1 MMKAERMAMAGALL
15 ATVISMAAFFGFPP
29 GLMLGTG
36 DYARARSDETFMAGS
51 ATSGFRPANKEELP
65 FAQLLTNDTSDLERA
80 STGVDL
86 SLLAGT
92 SGQKFSTSLL
102 TQEFITYTVASAAIT
117 SVSWTEED
125 VVIPLYRSALN
136 SALQL
141 LRTIAPD
148 AVSVRGSVDKVD
160 YVLTIAAR
168 LLDGEPFS
176 RLPADVKDYFSGP
189 DRANPFGIPNLDSLF
204 ESPGSERFRYS
215 TSLTRFQASVIWVNY
230 VTGFERSQDLHFL
243 AVLGFVVAN
252 NISTWSKLASFYSGL
267 FGLDSMD
274 SSHLASAAVSVFGQ
288 TLTEEKL
295 TDATLLT
302 KFSDLISSGAWEFPF
317 RISMHDVPMSL
328 ISLTQDL
335 PPSTNLT
342 QRVSELRSSRLSGS
356 SDMQIAPTSL
366 LEVWFSQLL
375 TAPWNS
381 SDDRAVKAILGSYTL
396 LLTSATAG
404 MELEFPSGR
413 DVLAEANEGLYSRL
427 DAFLLGTYRYLDSTV
442 GVSGRVGALLVT
454 THDLLTFLNQ
464 ASGSSSGPISVGQ
477 TWKEKLSLV
486 LRVSGLATGIAVDLG
501 VGQTLHVFSARLL
514 VSDLSRGIGALYV
527 IDEEVE
533 EG

>member
-1 MMKAERMAMAGALL
+1 MMKAERMAVAGVLL

-29 GLMLGTG
+29 GLMLGTSN
-36 DYARARSDETFMAGS
+36 YAKARSDEAFMTGS
-51 ATSGFRPANKEELP
+51 ATSGFRPASKEELSL
-65 FAQLLTNDTSDLERA
+65 AQLLTNDTSKLERA
-80 STGVDL
+80 SSGVDF
-86 SLLAGT
+86 SLLAGAP
-92 SGQKFSTSLL
+92 GQKFTTSLL
-102 TQEFITYTVASAAIT
+102 TQEFITYTAASAAIT
-117 SVSWTEED
+117 SLSWTEED

-136 SALQL
+136 SAVQL
-141 LRTIAPD
+141 LTTVAPD

-168 LLDGEPFS
+168 LLDGEYYS
-176 RLPADVKDYFSGP
+176 RLPADMKAYFSSLGLP
-189 DRANPFGIPNLDSLF
+189 NPELLF
-204 ESPGSERFRYS
+204 ESLGSERFRYS
-215 TSLTRFQASVIWVNY
+215 TNLTRFQASVIWVNY
-230 VTGFERSQDLHFL
+230 ATGFERSQDLRFL

-252 NISTWSKLASFYSGL
+252 NISAWSRLASFYSGL

-295 TDATLLT
+295 TDATLLA
-302 KFSDLISSGAWEFPF
+302 KFSDLVSSGAWEFPF
-317 RISMHDVPMSL
+317 RISMHDVPMNL
-328 ISLTQDL
+328 ISLTQNL
-335 PPSTNLT
+335 PPSANLT

-366 LEVWFSQLL
+366 PEVWFSQLL

-464 ASGSSSGPISVGQ
+464 ASGSSSGSISVGQ
-477 TWKEKLSLV
+477 TWREKLSLV

>member
-1 MMKAERMAMAGALL
+1 L

-36 DYARARSDETFMAGS
+36 NYAKARSDEAFMAGS
-51 ATSGFRPANKEELP
+51 TTSGFRPANKEELP
-65 FAQLLTNDTSDLERA
+65 FAQLVTNDTSNLERA
-80 STGVDL
+80 SSGVDL
-86 SLLAGT
+86 SLLAGAP
-92 SGQKFSTSLL
+92 GQKFTTSLL
-102 TQEFITYTVASAAIT
+102 TQEFITYTTASAAIT
-117 SVSWTEED
+117 SLSWTEED
-125 VVIPLYRSALN
+125 QVIPLYRSALS
-136 SALQL
+136 SAVQL
-141 LRTIAPD
+141 LTIVAPD
-148 AVSVRGSVDKVD
+148 AVSARRSIDKVD
-160 YVLTIAAR
+160 YVLTIATH
-168 LLDGEPFS
+168 LLDRESYSSARPPWPGQ
-176 RLPADVKDYFSGP
+176 
-189 DRANPFGIPNLDSLF
+189 ANPFGLPDPESLF
-204 ESPGSERFRYS
+204 ESPGSERFRCS
-215 TSLTRFQASVIWVNY
+215 TSLTGFQASVIWVNY
-230 VTGFERSQDLHFL
+230 VTGFERSQDLPFL

-252 NISTWSKLASFYSGL
+252 NISAWSKLASFYSGL
-267 FGLDSMD
+267 FGPDYMD
-274 SSHLASAAVSVFGQ
+274 SSRLASAAVSVFGQ

-295 TDATLLT
+295 TDAILLA
-302 KFSDLISSGAWEFPF
+302 KFSDLVSGGAWDFPF
-317 RISMHDVPMSL
+317 RISMHDVSTTL
-328 ISLTQDL
+328 ISLTQNL
-335 PPSTNLT
+335 PPTANLT
-342 QRVSELRSSRLSGS
+342 QRVSELRSSRLADSLG
-356 SDMQIAPTSL
+356 MQTEPTSL
-366 LEVWFSQLL
+366 PEVWFSQLL

-464 ASGSSSGPISVGQ
+464 ASGSSSGSISVGQ

>member
-36 DYARARSDETFMAGS
+36 NYAKARSDEAFMAGS

-65 FAQLLTNDTSDLERA
+65 FAQLLTNDTSKLERT

-86 SLLAGT
+86 SLLAGAP
-92 SGQKFSTSLL
+92 GQKFTTSLL
-102 TQEFITYTVASAAIT
+102 TQELIAYTAASAAIT
-117 SVSWTEED
+117 SLSWTEED

-136 SALQL
+136 SAVQL
-141 LRTIAPD
+141 LTTMAPD
-148 AVSVRGSVDKVD
+148 AVSARSSVDKVD

-168 LLDGEPFS
+168 LLDGESYS
-176 RLPADVKDYFSGP
+176 RLPADMKAYFSSLGL
-189 DRANPFGIPNLDSLF
+189 ANSESLF
-204 ESPGSERFRYS
+204 ESLGSERFRYS
-215 TSLTRFQASVIWVNY
+215 TNLTRFQASVIWVNY
-230 VTGFERSQDLHFL
+230 ATGFERSQDLRFL
-243 AVLGFVVAN
+243 AVLGFVAAN
-252 NISTWSKLASFYSGL
+252 NISAWSRLASFYGGL

-288 TLTEEKL
+288 TLTEDKL
-295 TDATLLT
+295 TDATLLA
-302 KFSDLISSGAWEFPF
+302 KFSDLVSSGAWEFPF
-317 RISMHDVPMSL
+317 RISTHDAPMNL
-328 ISLTQDL
+328 ISLTQNL
-335 PPSTNLT
+335 PPSANLT
-342 QRVSELRSSRLSGS
+342 QRVSELRSSRLADSFG
-356 SDMQIAPTSL
+356 MQIEPTSL
-366 LEVWFSQLL
+366 PEVWFSQLL
-375 TAPWNS
+375 TTPWNG
-381 SDDRAVKAILGSYTL
+381 SDDRTVKAILGSYTL

-404 MELEFPSGR
+404 MELKFPSGR
-413 DVLAEANEGLYSRL
+413 DVFAEANEDLYSKL

-454 THDLLTFLNQ
+454 AHDLLAFLSQ

-477 TWKEKLSLV
+477 TWREKMSLV
-486 LRVSGLATGIAVDLG
+486 LRVSGLAAGIAVDFG
-501 VGQTLHVFSARLL
+501 IGQTLHAFSARLL
-514 VSDLSRGIGALYV
+514 VSELAGKTGALYV

>member
-1 MMKAERMAMAGALL
+1 MKAERMAVVGALL
-15 ATVISMAAFFGFPP
+15 ATVISMATFFGFPP

-36 DYARARSDETFMAGS
+36 NYAKARSDEAFMAGS

-65 FAQLLTNDTSDLERA
+65 LAQLLTNDTSNLERA
-80 STGVDL
+80 SSGVDL
-86 SLLAGT
+86 SLLTGAP
-92 SGQKFSTSLL
+92 GQKFIMSLL
-102 TQEFITYTVASAAIT
+102 TQEFITYTAASATIT

-125 VVIPLYRSALN
+125 VVIPLYMSALN
-136 SALQL
+136 SAIQL

-148 AVSVRGSVDKVD
+148 AVSVRGSIDKVD

-168 LLDGEPFS
+168 LLDGES
-176 RLPADVKDYFSGP
+176 YSSARLPLN
-189 DRANPFGIPNLDSLF
+189 RANPFGLPNPESFF
-204 ESPGSERFRYS
+204 ESLGSERFRYS
-215 TSLTRFQASVIWVNY
+215 TNLTRFQASVIWVNY
-230 VTGFERSQDLHFL
+230 ATGFERSQDLRFL

-252 NISTWSKLASFYSGL
+252 NISAWSRLASFYSGL

-295 TDATLLT
+295 TDATLLA
-302 KFSDLISSGAWEFPF
+302 KFSDLVSSGAWEFPF
-317 RISMHDVPMSL
+317 RISTHDVPMNL
-328 ISLTQDL
+328 ISLTQNL
-335 PPSTNLT
+335 PPSANLT

-366 LEVWFSQLL
+366 PEVWFSQLL

-464 ASGSSSGPISVGQ
+464 ASGSSSGSISVGQ

>member
-51 ATSGFRPANKEELP
+51 AASGFRPANKEEPP
-65 FAQLLTNDTSDLERA
+65 FAQLLTNDTSKLERA
-80 STGVDL
+80 SLGVNL
-86 SLLAGT
+86 SLLAGEP
-92 SGQKFSTSLL
+92 GQKFTTSLL
-102 TQEFITYTVASAAIT
+102 TQEFIAYTAASAAIT
-117 SVSWTEED
+117 SLSWTEED
-125 VVIPLYRSALN
+125 IVIPLYRSTLS

-141 LRTIAPD
+141 LRTTAPD
-148 AVSVRGSVDKVD
+148 AVSARRSIDKVD
-160 YVLTIAAR
+160 YVLTIAAQ
-168 LLDGEPFS
+168 LLDRESYSSARPPPGRFS
-176 RLPADVKDYFSGP
+176 
-189 DRANPFGIPNLDSLF
+189 PFGLPNPASLF

-215 TSLTRFQASVIWVNY
+215 TSLSGFQSSIIWVNY
-230 VTGFERSQDLHFL
+230 ATGFERSQDLHFL

-252 NISTWSKLASFYSGL
+252 NISAWSKLASFYSGL

-366 LEVWFSQLL
+366 PEVWFSQLL

-381 SDDRAVKAILGSYTL
+381 SDDRAVKAILSSYTL

-464 ASGSSSGPISVGQ
+464 ASGSSPGSISVGQ

>member
-36 DYARARSDETFMAGS
+36 NYAKARSDEAFMAGS

-65 FAQLLTNDTSDLERA
+65 FAQLLTNDTSKLERT

-86 SLLAGT
+86 SLLAGAP
-92 SGQKFSTSLL
+92 GQKFTTSLL
-102 TQEFITYTVASAAIT
+102 TQEFITYTAASAAIT
-117 SVSWTEED
+117 SLSWTEED

-136 SALQL
+136 SAVQL
-141 LRTIAPD
+141 LTTIAPD
-148 AVSVRGSVDKVD
+148 AVSARKSVDKVD
-160 YVLTIAAR
+160 SVLTIAAR
-168 LLDGEPFS
+168 LLDGESYS
-176 RLPADVKDYFSGP
+176 RLPADMKAYFSSLGL
-189 DRANPFGIPNLDSLF
+189 ANPLGLPNPESLF
-204 ESPGSERFRYS
+204 ESLGSERFRYS
-215 TSLTRFQASVIWVNY
+215 TNLTRFQASVIWVNY
-230 VTGFERSQDLHFL
+230 ATGFERSQDLRFL

-252 NISTWSKLASFYSGL
+252 NISAWSRLASFYSGL

-274 SSHLASAAVSVFGQ
+274 SSHLASVAVSVFGQ

-295 TDATLLT
+295 TDATLLA
-302 KFSDLISSGAWEFPF
+302 KFSDLVSGEAWDFPF
-317 RISMHDVPMSL
+317 RISIHDVPMSL
-328 ISLTQDL
+328 ILLTQNL
-335 PPSTNLT
+335 PPSANLT
-342 QRVSELRSSRLSGS
+342 QRISELRSSRLADSSG
-356 SDMQIAPTSL
+356 MQVEPTSL
-366 LEVWFSQLL
+366 PEVWFSQIL
-375 TAPWNS
+375 TAPWNAS
-381 SDDRAVKAILGSYTL
+381 NDRTVKAILGSYTL

-404 MELEFPSGR
+404 MELELPSGR
-413 DVLAEANEGLYSRL
+413 DVFAEANEDLYSRL

-454 THDLLTFLNQ
+454 AHDILAFLSQ

-477 TWKEKLSLV
+477 TWREKLSLV
-486 LRVSGLATGIAVDLG
+486 LRVSGLAAGIAVDFG
-501 VGQTLHVFSARLL
+501 IEQTLHVFSARLL
-514 VSDLSRGIGALYV
+514 VSELGRGTGGLYV

>member
-15 ATVISMAAFFGFPP
+15 ATIISMAAFFGFPP

-36 DYARARSDETFMAGS
+36 NYAKARSDEAFMTGS
-51 ATSGFRPANKEELP
+51 ATSGFRPANKEELSL
-65 FAQLLTNDTSDLERA
+65 AQLLTNDTSKLERT
-80 STGVDL
+80 SSGVDL
-86 SLLAGT
+86 SLLAGAP
-92 SGQKFSTSLL
+92 GQKFTTSLL
-102 TQEFITYTVASAAIT
+102 TQELIAYTAASAAIT
-117 SVSWTEED
+117 SLSWTEED

-136 SALQL
+136 SAVQL
-141 LRTIAPD
+141 LTTVAPD

-168 LLDGEPFS
+168 LLDGEYYS
-176 RLPADVKDYFSGP
+176 RLPADMKAYFSSLGLP
-189 DRANPFGIPNLDSLF
+189 NPELLF
-204 ESPGSERFRYS
+204 ESLGSERFRYS
-215 TSLTRFQASVIWVNY
+215 TNLTRFQASVIWVNY
-230 VTGFERSQDLHFL
+230 ATGFERSQDLRFL

-252 NISTWSKLASFYSGL
+252 NISAWSRLASFYSGL

-295 TDATLLT
+295 TDATLLA
-302 KFSDLISSGAWEFPF
+302 KFSDLVSSGAWEFPF
-317 RISMHDVPMSL
+317 RISTHDVPMNL
-328 ISLTQDL
+328 ISLTQNLL
-335 PPSTNLT
+335 PTANLT
-342 QRVSELRSSRLSGS
+342 QRVSELRSSRLADSSG
-356 SDMQIAPTSL
+356 MQIEPTSL
-366 LEVWFSQLL
+366 PEVWFSQIL
-375 TAPWNS
+375 TAPWNG

-413 DVLAEANEGLYSRL
+413 DVFAEANEDLYSKL

-454 THDLLTFLNQ
+454 AHDLLAFLSQ

-477 TWKEKLSLV
+477 TWREKMSLM
-486 LRVSGLATGIAVDLG
+486 LRVSGLAAGIAIDFG
-501 VGQTLHVFSARLL
+501 IGQTLHAFSARLL

>member
-36 DYARARSDETFMAGS
+36 NYAKARSDEAFMAGS

-65 FAQLLTNDTSDLERA
+65 FAQLLTNDTSKLERT

-86 SLLAGT
+86 SLLAGAP
-92 SGQKFSTSLL
+92 GQKFTTSLL
-102 TQEFITYTVASAAIT
+102 TQEFVAYTAASAAMT
-117 SVSWTEED
+117 SLSWTEED
-125 VVIPLYRSALN
+125 IVVPLYRSALS
-136 SALQL
+136 SAVQL
-141 LRTIAPD
+141 LTTIAPD
-148 AVSVRGSVDKVD
+148 AVSARRSIDKVD
-160 YVLTIAAR
+160 YVLTIAAQ
-168 LLDGEPFS
+168 LLDRESYSSERRPPLGQ
-176 RLPADVKDYFSGP
+176 
-189 DRANPFGIPNLDSLF
+189 ANPFGLPDPESLF
-204 ESPGSERFRYS
+204 ESLGSERFRYS

-252 NISTWSKLASFYSGL
+252 NISAWSKLASFYSGL

-366 LEVWFSQLL
+366 PEVWFSQLL

-427 DAFLLGTYRYLDSTV
+427 DTFLLGTYRYLDSTV

-464 ASGSSSGPISVGQ
+464 ASGSSSGSISVGQ

>member
-36 DYARARSDETFMAGS
+36 NYAKARSDEAFMTGS
-51 ATSGFRPANKEELP
+51 ATSGFRPASKEELP
-65 FAQLLTNDTSDLERA
+65 FAQLLTNDTSKLERA
-80 STGVDL
+80 SSGVDL
-86 SLLAGT
+86 SLLAGAP
-92 SGQKFSTSLL
+92 GQKFTTSLL
-102 TQEFITYTVASAAIT
+102 TQELIAYTAASAAIT
-117 SVSWTEED
+117 SLSWTEED
-125 VVIPLYRSALN
+125 IVIPLYRSALN
-136 SALQL
+136 SAVQL
-141 LRTIAPD
+141 LTTIAPD

-168 LLDGEPFS
+168 LLDGEYYS
-176 RLPADVKDYFSGP
+176 RLPADMKAYFSSLGLP
-189 DRANPFGIPNLDSLF
+189 NPELLF
-204 ESPGSERFRYS
+204 ESLGSERFRYS
-215 TSLTRFQASVIWVNY
+215 TNLTRFQASVIWVNY
-230 VTGFERSQDLHFL
+230 ATGFERSQDLRFL

-252 NISTWSKLASFYSGL
+252 NISAWSRLASFYSGL

-295 TDATLLT
+295 TDATLLA
-302 KFSDLISSGAWEFPF
+302 KFSDLVSSGAWEFPF
-317 RISMHDVPMSL
+317 RISTHDVPMNL
-328 ISLTQDL
+328 ISLTQNL
-335 PPSTNLT
+335 PPSANLT
-342 QRVSELRSSRLSGS
+342 QRVSELRSSRLADSSG
-356 SDMQIAPTSL
+356 MQIEPTSL
-366 LEVWFSQLL
+366 PEVWFSQLL
-375 TAPWNS
+375 TAPWNG
-381 SDDRAVKAILGSYTL
+381 SDDRTVKAIVGSYTL

-413 DVLAEANEGLYSRL
+413 DVFAEANEDLYSKL

-454 THDLLTFLNQ
+454 AHDLLAFLSQ

-477 TWKEKLSLV
+477 TWREKMSLV
-486 LRVSGLATGIAVDLG
+486 LRVSGLAAGIAVDFG
-501 VGQTLHVFSARLL
+501 IGQTLHAFSARLL
-514 VSDLSRGIGALYV
+514 VSELAGKTGALYV